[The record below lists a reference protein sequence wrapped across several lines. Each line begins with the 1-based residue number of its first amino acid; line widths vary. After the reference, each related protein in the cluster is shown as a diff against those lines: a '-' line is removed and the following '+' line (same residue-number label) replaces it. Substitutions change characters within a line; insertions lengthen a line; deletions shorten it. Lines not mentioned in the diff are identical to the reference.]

1 MPETM
6 KLLEKI
12 TIKINKDENCE
23 NEPHLKLIEVVSVYC
38 NIVDNDYQHDLR
50 VLYTFFPNMSFG
62 QLLNISPKIFLFL
75 KTFNSK
81 FSNIEV

>member
-62 QLLNISPKIFLFL
+62 QLLNISPKVFLFL

>member
-1 MPETM
+1 M